1 MDFQQPHERTPIAKR
16 DLWILDD
23 PGGSSSKIIPRITS
37 VVPNSAEHQWSG
49 VPMTRRGHQNEV
61 LQKTD
66 LPLECESPP
75 WGQVAGF
82 HESQLLV
89 DLTCGWFENV

>member
-1 MDFQQPHERTPIAKR
+1 
-16 DLWILDD
+16 
-23 PGGSSSKIIPRITS
+23 
-37 VVPNSAEHQWSG
+37 
-49 VPMTRRGHQNEV
+49 MTRRGHQNEV